1 MIKIYKSDVFKEET
15 VKVLN
20 ELMVDNLLVQQV
32 IEKLIKV
39 ANINDPDIDEI
50 MKVLNSR
57 VKGTDILIE
66 GLKEKYVCSEEV
78 L

>member
-1 MIKIYKSDVFKEET
+1 MKIYKRDVFKEET

-20 ELMVDNLLVQQV
+20 ELMIDNLLIQQV
-32 IEKLIKV
+32 IEKILKV

-57 VKGTDILIE
+57 VRDTNKFIE
-66 GLKEKYVCSEEV
+66 GLKEMCKEEV

>member
-1 MIKIYKSDVFKEET
+1 MKMYKRDVFKEET

-20 ELMVDNLLVQQV
+20 ELMIDNLLVQQV
-32 IEKLIKV
+32 IEKILKV

-57 VKGTDILIE
+57 VRDTDKLIE
-66 GLKEKYVCSEEV
+66 GLKEMCKEKV

>member
-1 MIKIYKSDVFKEET
+1 MKIYKRDVFKEET

-20 ELMVDNLLVQQV
+20 ELMIDNLLVQQV
-32 IEKLIKV
+32 IEKILKV
-39 ANINDPDIDEI
+39 ANINDPDVDEI

-57 VKGTDILIE
+57 VRGTDILIE